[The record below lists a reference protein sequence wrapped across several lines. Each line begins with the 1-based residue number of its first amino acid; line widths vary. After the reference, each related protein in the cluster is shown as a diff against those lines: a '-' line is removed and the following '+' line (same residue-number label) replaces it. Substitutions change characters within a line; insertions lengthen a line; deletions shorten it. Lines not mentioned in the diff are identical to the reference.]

1 MSEYQYYEFQ
11 AIDRPLTDQE
21 QGTLRKY
28 SSRAK
33 ITSSRFVVDYSWGDF
48 KGNASE
54 WMEKYFDA
62 FLYLASWGTHELMLR
77 VPRRVLPLGTAK
89 VYCAGDFASARA
101 KGDYIVLSFRSEE
114 EGGEWIEGDNE
125 TLAAL
130 VPVWAEITSG
140 DLRALYIAWL
150 GCALHGELDEGDRE
164 PPCPPGLGRLSAAIE
179 AFADFLRIDH
189 DLIDAAATASPDL
202 VAIDDDA
209 LQRWISALPEGE
221 QTALLVRLV
230 TGGAAHLSA
239 ELLRRFRDAR
249 APEARVAKTKG
260 RTVGELLEA
269 AEAQAKERAR
279 QEAERAAREKAHRER
294 KEAEARERHLTALAK
309 REGEAWRELDAL
321 IATKHPKKYDEAI
334 MLLRDLR
341 DVCVRAGRQAEAASR
356 IARLREEHAKKPSFI
371 ERIRKAGSPRSQRGL
386 PTKVR
391 SQRAYRAA

>member
-33 ITSSRFVVDYSWGDF
+33 ITSSRFVVDYSWGNF
-48 KGNASE
+48 KGNVSE

-62 FLYLASWGTHELMLR
+62 FLYLANWGTHELMLR
-77 VPRRVLPLGTAK
+77 VPRRMLPPETAK
-89 VYCAGDFASARA
+89 LYCAGDFASARA
-101 KGDYIVLSFRSEE
+101 KGDHIVLSFRSEE
-114 EGGEWIEGDNE
+114 EGGEWVEVGNE

-130 VPVWAEITSG
+130 VPVRAELTSG
-140 DLRALYIAWL
+140 DVRALYIAWL
-150 GCALHGELDEGDRE
+150 GRALHGELDEGDRE
-164 PPCPPGLGRLSAAIE
+164 PPCPPGLGKLSAALE

-209 LQRWISALPEGE
+209 LQRWVSALPEGE
-221 QTALLVRLV
+221 KTGLLVRLV
-230 TGGAAHLSA
+230 RGDADHVRA

-249 APEARVAKTKG
+249 DPEAPVAKTEG
-260 RTVGELLEA
+260 RTVGEILGA
-269 AEAQAKERAR
+269 AEARAKERAR
-279 QEAERAAREKAHRER
+279 QEAERVARERAHRER
-294 KEAEARERHLTALAK
+294 KEAEARERHLAALAT

-321 IATKHPKKYDEAI
+321 IATKQPKMYDEAI

-341 DVCVRAGRQAEAASR
+341 DICVRAGRQAEAASR

-371 ERIRKAGSPRSQRGL
+371 ERIRKAGL
-386 PTKVR
+386 AT
-391 SQRAYRAA
+391 